1 MKGNL
6 LKKVISCVLGA
17 TMVTSMFVTGFSF
30 ASAEVGYIN
39 LDRTNFKITVPSA
52 YGSNPSTY
60 MLDGN
65 KSTIWETDWSQGST
79 QLPAE
84 ILVDMG
90 EVKENV
96 SRVIYTP
103 RQTDVNGKIKD
114 YKVYAGETT
123 DDMQLVSEGSW
134 DWGSTNTEIA
144 AKIDDAYADFDIP
157 VNARYIKILVES
169 ATTKPPDPNQTITC
183 AELNIAVEGE
193 VEPPVPD
200 GKIPQNEMSVE
211 YVVSQYGGSP
221 ARNMLD
227 GNKST
232 WWESDWSTSATY
244 FEPGDYFIIDLGKV
258 REDLSQIIFTP
269 RQDNQ
274 NGHIFEF
281 EIYTSAVEGDL
292 TDTDIDNEANG
303 FTLAGK
309 GEWGSGTDDCTATF
323 ASRDARYVAVKV
335 FSVGGDG
342 NTITCGEF
350 NAKTEAGVTVDVSA
364 LEGAIAVAQQAIIDT
379 TNDIA
384 KEKIQAA
391 LDAVGDVNLYVQEG
405 VQAAA
410 DSLLETVE
418 TYATIGNVTTV
429 KPGKVWVDNNGNA
442 IQAHGGGILY
452 DEKTKTY
459 YWYGEHKGYENVP
472 TGAETGNPGIGIG
485 CYSSKDLL
493 NWTYEGV
500 ALPVFNNPQLVDGT
514 TTDDDVPMYVSEE
527 SDIYNNSPLPEFE
540 GTASNYNGLMKSP
553 YASFS
558 ALNSDEYID
567 ELNALYEND
576 NLTFEEKQQMYRE
589 FNWNRVV
596 ERPKVIYND
605 ATGKYVMWWH
615 QDGPRMGLY
624 TVASAG
630 IAISDSPTGPFK
642 YLCTRRVTMTGVLTT
657 GNGDG
662 MLRDMTLFKDDDG
675 TAYVVYSS
683 EENATTIIH
692 KLSDEYTGL
701 SGDLEDISQ
710 NTPANFTEGVDY
722 VRVFAGQYR
731 EAPAMFKDGDTYY
744 LITSGQ
750 SGWNPNPCQYSYVEG
765 DIFGEWA
772 PNKKFAVNDIPY
784 VTQQETTFRSQS
796 TFILPIRDEDG
807 NKVPGKFVY
816 MGDRWFRENLQDS
829 RYIWLPLNFNG
840 ETHEITM
847 EWKDEWSFK
856 DLIGDYEPE
865 YELGDVNHDKTVD
878 VLDVTAIQKYLVSV
892 EDENFDVKLADVN
905 EDGAVNIKD
914 ATTIQLKLSK

>member
-1 MKGNL
+1 
-6 LKKVISCVLGA
+6 
-17 TMVTSMFVTGFSF
+17 
-30 ASAEVGYIN
+30 
-39 LDRTNFKITVPSA
+39 
-52 YGSNPSTY
+52 
-60 MLDGN
+60 
-65 KSTIWETDWSQGST
+65 
-79 QLPAE
+79 
-84 ILVDMG
+84 
-90 EVKENV
+90 
-96 SRVIYTP
+96 
-103 RQTDVNGKIKD
+103 
-114 YKVYAGETT
+114 
-123 DDMQLVSEGSW
+123 
-134 DWGSTNTEIA
+134 
-144 AKIDDAYADFDIP
+144 
-157 VNARYIKILVES
+157 
-169 ATTKPPDPNQTITC
+169 
-183 AELNIAVEGE
+183 
-193 VEPPVPD
+193 
-200 GKIPQNEMSVE
+200 
-211 YVVSQYGGSP
+211 
-221 ARNMLD
+221 MLD

-232 WWESDWSTSATY
+232 WWESDWSSSATY

-274 NGHIFEF
+274 NGHIYEF

-303 FTLAGK
+303 FTFAGK

-350 NAKTEAGVTVDVSA
+350 NAKTEANVTVDVSA
-364 LEGAIAVAQQAIIDT
+364 LEGAIAVAQQAIADT
-379 TNDIA
+379 TNEIA

-410 DSLLETVE
+410 DALLETVE

-527 SDIYNNSPLPEFE
+527 SDTYKNSPLPEFE
-540 GTASNYNGLMKSP
+540 GTASNHNGLMKSP
-553 YASFS
+553 YSSLS

-605 ATGKYVMWWH
+605 AT
-615 QDGPRMGLY
+615 
-624 TVASAG
+624 
-630 IAISDSPTGPFK
+630 
-642 YLCTRRVTMTGVLTT
+642 
-657 GNGDG
+657 
-662 MLRDMTLFKDDDG
+662 
-675 TAYVVYSS
+675 AYVVYSS

-692 KLSDEYTGL
+692 KLNDEYTGL

-750 SGWNPNPCQYSYVEG
+750 SGWNPNPCRYSYVEG

-784 VTQQETTFRSQS
+784 GTQQETTFRSQS
-796 TFILPIRDEDG
+796 TFILPVRDADG
-807 NKVPGKFVY
+807 NVIPGKFVY

-905 EDGAVNIKD
+905 EDGAINIKD

>member
-1 MKGNL
+1 
-6 LKKVISCVLGA
+6 
-17 TMVTSMFVTGFSF
+17 
-30 ASAEVGYIN
+30 
-39 LDRTNFKITVPSA
+39 
-52 YGSNPSTY
+52 
-60 MLDGN
+60 
-65 KSTIWETDWSQGST
+65 
-79 QLPAE
+79 
-84 ILVDMG
+84 
-90 EVKENV
+90 
-96 SRVIYTP
+96 
-103 RQTDVNGKIKD
+103 
-114 YKVYAGETT
+114 
-123 DDMQLVSEGSW
+123 
-134 DWGSTNTEIA
+134 
-144 AKIDDAYADFDIP
+144 
-157 VNARYIKILVES
+157 
-169 ATTKPPDPNQTITC
+169 
-183 AELNIAVEGE
+183 
-193 VEPPVPD
+193 
-200 GKIPQNEMSVE
+200 
-211 YVVSQYGGSP
+211 
-221 ARNMLD
+221 MLD

-232 WWESDWSTSATY
+232 WWEFDWSSSATY

-274 NGHIFEF
+274 NGHIYEF

-350 NAKTEAGVTVDVSA
+350 NAKTETDVTVDVSA
-364 LEGAIAVAQQAIIDT
+364 LEGAIAIAQQAIADT
-379 TNDIA
+379 TNEIA

-527 SDIYNNSPLPEFE
+527 SDTYKNSPLPEFE
-540 GTASNYNGLMKSP
+540 GTASNHNGLMKSP
-553 YASFS
+553 YSSLS

-605 ATGKYVMWWH
+605 AT
-615 QDGPRMGLY
+615 
-624 TVASAG
+624 
-630 IAISDSPTGPFK
+630 
-642 YLCTRRVTMTGVLTT
+642 
-657 GNGDG
+657 
-662 MLRDMTLFKDDDG
+662 
-675 TAYVVYSS
+675 AYVVYSS

-692 KLSDEYTGL
+692 KLNDEYTGL

-784 VTQQETTFRSQS
+784 GTQQETTFRSQS
-796 TFILPIRDEDG
+796 TFILPVRDADG
-807 NKVPGKFVY
+807 NVIPGKFVY

-905 EDGAVNIKD
+905 EDGAINIKD
-914 ATTIQLKLSK
+914 ATTIRLKLSK

>member
-1 MKGNL
+1 MSL
-6 LKKVISCVLGA
+6 L
-17 TMVTSMFVTGFSF
+17 
-30 ASAEVGYIN
+30 Y
-39 LDRTNFKITVPSA
+39 RTEKFLRT
-52 YGSNPSTY
+52 
-60 MLDGN
+60 
-65 KSTIWETDWSQGST
+65 
-79 QLPAE
+79 
-84 ILVDMG
+84 
-90 EVKENV
+90 NV
-96 SRVIYTP
+96 SRVRCISV
-103 RQTDVNGKIKD
+103 R
-114 YKVYAGETT
+114 
-123 DDMQLVSEGSW
+123 
-134 DWGSTNTEIA
+134 
-144 AKIDDAYADFDIP
+144 
-157 VNARYIKILVES
+157 R
-169 ATTKPPDPNQTITC
+169 KPC
-183 AELNIAVEGE
+183 KE
-193 VEPPVPD
+193 
-200 GKIPQNEMSVE
+200 
-211 YVVSQYGGSP
+211 
-221 ARNMLD
+221 MLD

-292 TDTDIDNEANG
+292 TDTDIANEANG
-303 FTLAGK
+303 FTFAGK

-410 DSLLETVE
+410 DALLETVE

-527 SDIYNNSPLPEFE
+527 SDTYKNSPLPEFE
-540 GTASNYNGLMKSP
+540 GTASNHNGLMKSP
-553 YASFS
+553 YSSLS

-692 KLSDEYTGL
+692 KLNDEYTGL

-784 VTQQETTFRSQS
+784 GTQQETTFRSQS
-796 TFILPIRDEDG
+796 TFILPVRDEDG

-905 EDGAVNIKD
+905 EDGAINIKD

>member
-1 MKGNL
+1 M
-6 LKKVISCVLGA
+6 
-17 TMVTSMFVTGFSF
+17 
-30 ASAEVGYIN
+30 
-39 LDRTNFKITVPSA
+39 
-52 YGSNPSTY
+52 
-60 MLDGN
+60 
-65 KSTIWETDWSQGST
+65 
-79 QLPAE
+79 
-84 ILVDMG
+84 
-90 EVKENV
+90 
-96 SRVIYTP
+96 
-103 RQTDVNGKIKD
+103 
-114 YKVYAGETT
+114 
-123 DDMQLVSEGSW
+123 
-134 DWGSTNTEIA
+134 
-144 AKIDDAYADFDIP
+144 
-157 VNARYIKILVES
+157 
-169 ATTKPPDPNQTITC
+169 
-183 AELNIAVEGE
+183 
-193 VEPPVPD
+193 
-200 GKIPQNEMSVE
+200 
-211 YVVSQYGGSP
+211 
-221 ARNMLD
+221 
-227 GNKST
+227 
-232 WWESDWSTSATY
+232 
-244 FEPGDYFIIDLGKV
+244 GKV

-292 TDTDIDNEANG
+292 TDTDIANEANG

-350 NAKTEAGVTVDVSA
+350 NAKTEADVTVDVSA
-364 LEGAIAVAQQAIIDT
+364 LEGAIAIAQQAIADT
-379 TNDIA
+379 TNEIA

-410 DSLLETVE
+410 DALLETVE

-493 NWTYEGV
+493 NWTYEEV

-527 SDIYNNSPLPEFE
+527 SDIYKNSPLPEFE

-553 YASFS
+553 YASLS

-605 ATGKYVMWWH
+605 AT
-615 QDGPRMGLY
+615 
-624 TVASAG
+624 
-630 IAISDSPTGPFK
+630 
-642 YLCTRRVTMTGVLTT
+642 
-657 GNGDG
+657 
-662 MLRDMTLFKDDDG
+662 
-675 TAYVVYSS
+675 AYVVYSS

-692 KLSDEYTGL
+692 KLNDEYTGL

-750 SGWNPNPCQYSYVEG
+750 SGWNPNPCRYSYVEG

-784 VTQQETTFRSQS
+784 GTQQETTFRSQS
-796 TFILPIRDEDG
+796 TFILPVRDEDG

-829 RYIWLPLNFNG
+829 RYIWLPLNLNG

-905 EDGAVNIKD
+905 EDGAINIKD

>member
-1 MKGNL
+1 
-6 LKKVISCVLGA
+6 
-17 TMVTSMFVTGFSF
+17 
-30 ASAEVGYIN
+30 
-39 LDRTNFKITVPSA
+39 
-52 YGSNPSTY
+52 
-60 MLDGN
+60 
-65 KSTIWETDWSQGST
+65 
-79 QLPAE
+79 
-84 ILVDMG
+84 
-90 EVKENV
+90 
-96 SRVIYTP
+96 
-103 RQTDVNGKIKD
+103 
-114 YKVYAGETT
+114 
-123 DDMQLVSEGSW
+123 
-134 DWGSTNTEIA
+134 
-144 AKIDDAYADFDIP
+144 
-157 VNARYIKILVES
+157 
-169 ATTKPPDPNQTITC
+169 
-183 AELNIAVEGE
+183 
-193 VEPPVPD
+193 
-200 GKIPQNEMSVE
+200 MSVE

-274 NGHIFEF
+274 NGHIYEF

-309 GEWGSGTDDCTATF
+309 GEWSSGTDDCTATF

-350 NAKTEAGVTVDVSA
+350 NAKTEADVTVDVSA
-364 LEGAIAVAQQAIIDT
+364 LEGAIAIAQQAIADT
-379 TNDIA
+379 TNEIA

-391 LDAVGDVNLYVQEG
+391 LDTVGDVNLYVQEG

-459 YWYGEHKGYENVP
+459 YWYGEHKGYGNVP

-527 SDIYNNSPLPEFE
+527 SDIYKNSPLPEFE

-553 YASFS
+553 YASLS

-576 NLTFEEKQQMYRE
+576 NLTFEEK
-589 FNWNRVV
+589 
-596 ERPKVIYND
+596 
-605 ATGKYVMWWH
+605 
-615 QDGPRMGLY
+615 
-624 TVASAG
+624 
-630 IAISDSPTGPFK
+630 
-642 YLCTRRVTMTGVLTT
+642 
-657 GNGDG
+657 
-662 MLRDMTLFKDDDG
+662 
-675 TAYVVYSS
+675 
-683 EENATTIIH
+683 
-692 KLSDEYTGL
+692 
-701 SGDLEDISQ
+701 
-710 NTPANFTEGVDY
+710 
-722 VRVFAGQYR
+722 
-731 EAPAMFKDGDTYY
+731 
-744 LITSGQ
+744 
-750 SGWNPNPCQYSYVEG
+750 
-765 DIFGEWA
+765 
-772 PNKKFAVNDIPY
+772 
-784 VTQQETTFRSQS
+784 
-796 TFILPIRDEDG
+796 
-807 NKVPGKFVY
+807 
-816 MGDRWFRENLQDS
+816 
-829 RYIWLPLNFNG
+829 
-840 ETHEITM
+840 
-847 EWKDEWSFK
+847 
-856 DLIGDYEPE
+856 
-865 YELGDVNHDKTVD
+865 
-878 VLDVTAIQKYLVSV
+878 
-892 EDENFDVKLADVN
+892 
-905 EDGAVNIKD
+905 
-914 ATTIQLKLSK
+914 

>member
-1 MKGNL
+1 M
-6 LKKVISCVLGA
+6 
-17 TMVTSMFVTGFSF
+17 
-30 ASAEVGYIN
+30 
-39 LDRTNFKITVPSA
+39 
-52 YGSNPSTY
+52 
-60 MLDGN
+60 
-65 KSTIWETDWSQGST
+65 
-79 QLPAE
+79 
-84 ILVDMG
+84 
-90 EVKENV
+90 
-96 SRVIYTP
+96 
-103 RQTDVNGKIKD
+103 
-114 YKVYAGETT
+114 
-123 DDMQLVSEGSW
+123 
-134 DWGSTNTEIA
+134 
-144 AKIDDAYADFDIP
+144 
-157 VNARYIKILVES
+157 
-169 ATTKPPDPNQTITC
+169 
-183 AELNIAVEGE
+183 
-193 VEPPVPD
+193 
-200 GKIPQNEMSVE
+200 
-211 YVVSQYGGSP
+211 
-221 ARNMLD
+221 
-227 GNKST
+227 
-232 WWESDWSTSATY
+232 
-244 FEPGDYFIIDLGKV
+244 GKV

-274 NGHIFEF
+274 NGHIYEF

-350 NAKTEAGVTVDVSA
+350 NAKTEADVTVDVSA

-391 LDAVGDVNLYVQEG
+391 LDTVGDVNLYVQEG

-410 DSLLETVE
+410 DALLETVE

-527 SDIYNNSPLPEFE
+527 SDTYKNSPLPEFE
-540 GTASNYNGLMKSP
+540 GTASNHNGLMKSP
-553 YASFS
+553 YSSLS

-605 ATGKYVMWWH
+605 
-615 QDGPRMGLY
+615 
-624 TVASAG
+624 
-630 IAISDSPTGPFK
+630 
-642 YLCTRRVTMTGVLTT
+642 
-657 GNGDG
+657 
-662 MLRDMTLFKDDDG
+662 G

-692 KLSDEYTGL
+692 KLNDEYTGL

-750 SGWNPNPCQYSYVEG
+750 SGWNPNPCRYSYVEG
-765 DIFGEWA
+765 DIFGERA

-784 VTQQETTFRSQS
+784 GTQQETTFRSQS
-796 TFILPIRDEDG
+796 TFILPVRDEDG

-865 YELGDVNHDKTVD
+865 YELGDVNHDNSVD

-892 EDENFDVKLADVN
+892 EDANFDVALADVN
-905 EDGAVNIKD
+905 NDGAVNIKD

>member
-39 LDRTNFKITVPSA
+39 LDRTDFKITVPSA

-157 VNARYIKILVES
+157 VNAHYIKILVES

-221 ARNMLD
+221 AKNMLD

-274 NGHIFEF
+274 NGHIYEF

-292 TDTDIDNEANG
+292 TDTDIANEANG
-303 FTLAGK
+303 FTFAGK
-309 GEWGSGTDDCTATF
+309 GEWGSSTDDCTATF

-410 DSLLETVE
+410 DALLETVE

-514 TTDDDVPMYVSEE
+514 TTDDNVPMYVSEE
-527 SDIYNNSPLPEFE
+527 SDIYKNSPLPEFE
-540 GTASNYNGLMKSP
+540 DTASNYNGLMKSP
-553 YASFS
+553 YASLS

-662 MLRDMTLFKDDDG
+662 MLRDMTLFKDDNG

-692 KLSDEYTGL
+692 KLNDEYTGL

-784 VTQQETTFRSQS
+784 GTQQETTFRSQS
-796 TFILPIRDEDG
+796 TFVLPVRDADG
-807 NKVPGKFVY
+807 NVIPGKFVY

-847 EWKDEWSFK
+847 EWQDEWSFE

-865 YELGDVNHDKTVD
+865 YELGDVNHDNSVD

-892 EDENFDVKLADVN
+892 EDANFNVALADVN
-905 EDGAVNIKD
+905 NDGAVNIKD

>member
-1 MKGNL
+1 
-6 LKKVISCVLGA
+6 
-17 TMVTSMFVTGFSF
+17 
-30 ASAEVGYIN
+30 
-39 LDRTNFKITVPSA
+39 
-52 YGSNPSTY
+52 
-60 MLDGN
+60 
-65 KSTIWETDWSQGST
+65 
-79 QLPAE
+79 
-84 ILVDMG
+84 
-90 EVKENV
+90 
-96 SRVIYTP
+96 
-103 RQTDVNGKIKD
+103 
-114 YKVYAGETT
+114 
-123 DDMQLVSEGSW
+123 
-134 DWGSTNTEIA
+134 
-144 AKIDDAYADFDIP
+144 
-157 VNARYIKILVES
+157 
-169 ATTKPPDPNQTITC
+169 
-183 AELNIAVEGE
+183 
-193 VEPPVPD
+193 
-200 GKIPQNEMSVE
+200 MSVE

-364 LEGAIAVAQQAIIDT
+364 LEGAIAIAQQAIADT
-379 TNDIA
+379 TNEIA

-410 DSLLETVE
+410 DALLETVE

-472 TGAETGNPGIGIG
+472 TGAETSNPGIGIG

-527 SDIYNNSPLPEFE
+527 SDTYKNSPLPEFE
-540 GTASNYNGLMKSP
+540 GTASNHNGLMKSP
-553 YASFS
+553 YSSLS

-567 ELNALYEND
+567 ELNARYEND

-605 ATGKYVMWWH
+605 KTGKYVMWWH

-624 TVASAG
+624 SVASAG

-692 KLSDEYTGL
+692 KLNDGYTGL
-701 SGDLEDISQ
+701 SGDL
-710 NTPANFTEGVDY
+710 
-722 VRVFAGQYR
+722 
-731 EAPAMFKDGDTYY
+731 
-744 LITSGQ
+744 
-750 SGWNPNPCQYSYVEG
+750 
-765 DIFGEWA
+765 
-772 PNKKFAVNDIPY
+772 
-784 VTQQETTFRSQS
+784 
-796 TFILPIRDEDG
+796 
-807 NKVPGKFVY
+807 
-816 MGDRWFRENLQDS
+816 
-829 RYIWLPLNFNG
+829 
-840 ETHEITM
+840 
-847 EWKDEWSFK
+847 
-856 DLIGDYEPE
+856 
-865 YELGDVNHDKTVD
+865 
-878 VLDVTAIQKYLVSV
+878 
-892 EDENFDVKLADVN
+892 
-905 EDGAVNIKD
+905 
-914 ATTIQLKLSK
+914 

>member
-1 MKGNL
+1 M
-6 LKKVISCVLGA
+6 
-17 TMVTSMFVTGFSF
+17 
-30 ASAEVGYIN
+30 
-39 LDRTNFKITVPSA
+39 
-52 YGSNPSTY
+52 
-60 MLDGN
+60 
-65 KSTIWETDWSQGST
+65 
-79 QLPAE
+79 
-84 ILVDMG
+84 
-90 EVKENV
+90 
-96 SRVIYTP
+96 
-103 RQTDVNGKIKD
+103 
-114 YKVYAGETT
+114 
-123 DDMQLVSEGSW
+123 
-134 DWGSTNTEIA
+134 
-144 AKIDDAYADFDIP
+144 
-157 VNARYIKILVES
+157 
-169 ATTKPPDPNQTITC
+169 
-183 AELNIAVEGE
+183 
-193 VEPPVPD
+193 
-200 GKIPQNEMSVE
+200 
-211 YVVSQYGGSP
+211 
-221 ARNMLD
+221 
-227 GNKST
+227 
-232 WWESDWSTSATY
+232 
-244 FEPGDYFIIDLGKV
+244 GKV

-350 NAKTEAGVTVDVSA
+350 NAKTEADVTVDVSA
-364 LEGAIAVAQQAIIDT
+364 LEGAIAIAQQAIADT
-379 TNDIA
+379 TNEIA

-410 DSLLETVE
+410 DALLETVE

-527 SDIYNNSPLPEFE
+527 SDTYKNSPLPEFE

-553 YASFS
+553 YASLS

-605 ATGKYVMWWH
+605 AT
-615 QDGPRMGLY
+615 
-624 TVASAG
+624 
-630 IAISDSPTGPFK
+630 
-642 YLCTRRVTMTGVLTT
+642 
-657 GNGDG
+657 
-662 MLRDMTLFKDDDG
+662 
-675 TAYVVYSS
+675 AYVVYSS

-692 KLSDEYTGL
+692 KLNDEYTGL

-784 VTQQETTFRSQS
+784 GTQQETTFRSQS
-796 TFILPIRDEDG
+796 TFVLPVRDADG
-807 NKVPGKFVY
+807 NVIPGKFVY

-847 EWKDEWSFK
+847 EWQDEWSFE

-865 YELGDVNHDKTVD
+865 YELGDVNHDNSVD

-892 EDENFDVKLADVN
+892 EDANFNVALADVN
-905 EDGAVNIKD
+905 NDGAVNIKD

>member
-1 MKGNL
+1 M
-6 LKKVISCVLGA
+6 
-17 TMVTSMFVTGFSF
+17 
-30 ASAEVGYIN
+30 
-39 LDRTNFKITVPSA
+39 
-52 YGSNPSTY
+52 
-60 MLDGN
+60 
-65 KSTIWETDWSQGST
+65 
-79 QLPAE
+79 
-84 ILVDMG
+84 
-90 EVKENV
+90 
-96 SRVIYTP
+96 
-103 RQTDVNGKIKD
+103 
-114 YKVYAGETT
+114 
-123 DDMQLVSEGSW
+123 
-134 DWGSTNTEIA
+134 
-144 AKIDDAYADFDIP
+144 
-157 VNARYIKILVES
+157 
-169 ATTKPPDPNQTITC
+169 
-183 AELNIAVEGE
+183 
-193 VEPPVPD
+193 
-200 GKIPQNEMSVE
+200 
-211 YVVSQYGGSP
+211 
-221 ARNMLD
+221 
-227 GNKST
+227 
-232 WWESDWSTSATY
+232 
-244 FEPGDYFIIDLGKV
+244 
-258 REDLSQIIFTP
+258 
-269 RQDNQ
+269 
-274 NGHIFEF
+274 
-281 EIYTSAVEGDL
+281 
-292 TDTDIDNEANG
+292 
-303 FTLAGK
+303 
-309 GEWGSGTDDCTATF
+309 
-323 ASRDARYVAVKV
+323 
-335 FSVGGDG
+335 
-342 NTITCGEF
+342 
-350 NAKTEAGVTVDVSA
+350 
-364 LEGAIAVAQQAIIDT
+364 
-379 TNDIA
+379 
-384 KEKIQAA
+384 
-391 LDAVGDVNLYVQEG
+391 GDVNLYVQEG

-553 YASFS
+553 YASLS

-692 KLSDEYTGL
+692 KLNDEYTGL

-784 VTQQETTFRSQS
+784 GTQQETTFRSQS
-796 TFILPIRDEDG
+796 TFILPVRDADG
-807 NKVPGKFVY
+807 NVIPGKFVY

-847 EWKDEWSFK
+847 EWQDEWSFE

-865 YELGDVNHDKTVD
+865 YELGDVNHDNSVD

-892 EDENFDVKLADVN
+892 EDANFDVALADVN
-905 EDGAVNIKD
+905 NDGAVNIKD

>member
-17 TMVTSMFVTGFSF
+17 TMVTSMFATGFSF

-79 QLPAE
+79 PLPAE

-123 DDMQLVSEGSW
+123 EDMQLVSEDSW

-232 WWESDWSTSATY
+232 WWESDWSSSATY

-274 NGHIFEF
+274 NGHIYEF

-410 DSLLETVE
+410 DALLETVE

-485 CYSSKDLL
+485 CYSSMDLL
-493 NWTYEGV
+493 NWTYEEV

-527 SDIYNNSPLPEFE
+527 SDTYKNSPLPEFE
-540 GTASNYNGLMKSP
+540 GTASNHNGLMKSP
-553 YASFS
+553 YSSLS

-605 ATGKYVMWWH
+605 AT
-615 QDGPRMGLY
+615 
-624 TVASAG
+624 
-630 IAISDSPTGPFK
+630 
-642 YLCTRRVTMTGVLTT
+642 
-657 GNGDG
+657 
-662 MLRDMTLFKDDDG
+662 
-675 TAYVVYSS
+675 AYVVYSS

-692 KLSDEYTGL
+692 KLNDEYTGL

-772 PNKKFAVNDIPY
+772 TNKKFAVNDIPY
-784 VTQQETTFRSQS
+784 GTQQETTFRSQS
-796 TFILPIRDEDG
+796 TFILPVRDEDG

-905 EDGAVNIKD
+905 EDGAINIKD

>member
-1 MKGNL
+1 
-6 LKKVISCVLGA
+6 
-17 TMVTSMFVTGFSF
+17 
-30 ASAEVGYIN
+30 
-39 LDRTNFKITVPSA
+39 
-52 YGSNPSTY
+52 
-60 MLDGN
+60 
-65 KSTIWETDWSQGST
+65 
-79 QLPAE
+79 
-84 ILVDMG
+84 MG

-123 DDMQLVSEGSW
+123 EDMQLVSEGSW
-134 DWGSTNTEIA
+134 DWGSTNTEID

-183 AELNIAVEGE
+183 AELNIAVKGE

-200 GKIPQNEMSVE
+200 GKIPQNKMSVE
-211 YVVSQYGGSP
+211 YVVSQYSGSP
-221 ARNMLD
+221 ANNMLD
-227 GNKST
+227 GNKRT
-232 WWESDWSTSATY
+232 WWESDWSSSATY

-274 NGHIFEF
+274 NGHIYEF

-292 TDTDIDNEANG
+292 TDTDIANEANG
-303 FTLAGK
+303 FTFAGK

-350 NAKTEAGVTVDVSA
+350 NAKTEADVTVDVSA
-364 LEGAIAVAQQAIIDT
+364 LEGAIAIAQQAIADT
-379 TNDIA
+379 TNEIA

-410 DSLLETVE
+410 DALLETVE

-472 TGAETGNPGIGIG
+472 TGAETGTPGIGIG

-514 TTDDDVPMYVSEE
+514 TTDDDVPTYVSEE
-527 SDIYNNSPLPEFE
+527 SDTYKNSPLPEFE
-540 GTASNYNGLMKSP
+540 GTASNHNGLMKSP
-553 YASFS
+553 YSSLS

-605 ATGKYVMWWH
+605 KTGKYVMWWH

-692 KLSDEYTGL
+692 KLNDEYTGL

-784 VTQQETTFRSQS
+784 GTQQETTFRSQS
-796 TFILPIRDEDG
+796 TFILPVRDEDG

-847 EWKDEWSFK
+847 EWQDKWSFE

-865 YELGDVNHDKTVD
+865 YELGDVNHDKAVD

-905 EDGAVNIKD
+905 EDGAINIKD

>member
-1 MKGNL
+1 
-6 LKKVISCVLGA
+6 
-17 TMVTSMFVTGFSF
+17 
-30 ASAEVGYIN
+30 
-39 LDRTNFKITVPSA
+39 
-52 YGSNPSTY
+52 
-60 MLDGN
+60 
-65 KSTIWETDWSQGST
+65 
-79 QLPAE
+79 
-84 ILVDMG
+84 MG

-103 RQTDVNGKIKD
+103 RQTDVNGRIKD

-123 DDMQLVSEGSW
+123 EDMQLVSEGSW
-134 DWGSTNTEIA
+134 DWGSTNTEID

-183 AELNIAVEGE
+183 AELNIAVKGE

-211 YVVSQYGGSP
+211 YVVSQYSGSP
-221 ARNMLD
+221 ANNMLD
-227 GNKST
+227 GNKRT
-232 WWESDWSTSATY
+232 WWESDWSSSATY

-274 NGHIFEF
+274 NGHIYEF

-292 TDTDIDNEANG
+292 TDTDIANEANG
-303 FTLAGK
+303 FTFAGK

-350 NAKTEAGVTVDVSA
+350 NAKTEADVTVDVSA
-364 LEGAIAVAQQAIIDT
+364 LEGAIAIAQQAIADT
-379 TNDIA
+379 TNEIA

-410 DSLLETVE
+410 DALLETVE

-472 TGAETGNPGIGIG
+472 TGAETGTPGIGIG

-527 SDIYNNSPLPEFE
+527 SDTYKNSPLPEFE
-540 GTASNYNGLMKSP
+540 GTASNHNGLMKSP
-553 YASFS
+553 YSSLS

-605 ATGKYVMWWH
+605 KTGKYVMWWH

-624 TVASAG
+624 SVASAG

-675 TAYVVYSS
+675 TAYVIYSS

-692 KLSDEYTGL
+692 KLNDEYTGL

-722 VRVFAGQYR
+722 VRVFVGQYR

-772 PNKKFAVNDIPY
+772 PTKKFAVNDIPY
-784 VTQQETTFRSQS
+784 GTQQETTFRSQR
-796 TFILPIRDEDG
+796 TFILPVRDEDG

-847 EWKDEWSFK
+847 EWQDKWSFE

-865 YELGDVNHDKTVD
+865 YELGDVNHDKAVD

-905 EDGAVNIKD
+905 EDGAINIKD

>member
-123 DDMQLVSEGSW
+123 EDMQLVSEGSW

-169 ATTKPPDPNQTITC
+169 ATTKPPYPNQTITC

-410 DSLLETVE
+410 DALLETVE

-500 ALPVFNNPQLVDGT
+500 ALPVFNN
-514 TTDDDVPMYVSEE
+514 
-527 SDIYNNSPLPEFE
+527 
-540 GTASNYNGLMKSP
+540 
-553 YASFS
+553 
-558 ALNSDEYID
+558 
-567 ELNALYEND
+567 
-576 NLTFEEKQQMYRE
+576 R
-589 FNWNRVV
+589 R
-596 ERPKVIYND
+596 R
-605 ATGKYVMWWH
+605 
-615 QDGPRMGLY
+615 
-624 TVASAG
+624 
-630 IAISDSPTGPFK
+630 
-642 YLCTRRVTMTGVLTT
+642 CTNVCFRRV
-657 GNGDG
+657 
-662 MLRDMTLFKDDDG
+662 
-675 TAYVVYSS
+675 
-683 EENATTIIH
+683 
-692 KLSDEYTGL
+692 
-701 SGDLEDISQ
+701 
-710 NTPANFTEGVDY
+710 
-722 VRVFAGQYR
+722 
-731 EAPAMFKDGDTYY
+731 
-744 LITSGQ
+744 
-750 SGWNPNPCQYSYVEG
+750 
-765 DIFGEWA
+765 
-772 PNKKFAVNDIPY
+772 
-784 VTQQETTFRSQS
+784 
-796 TFILPIRDEDG
+796 
-807 NKVPGKFVY
+807 
-816 MGDRWFRENLQDS
+816 
-829 RYIWLPLNFNG
+829 
-840 ETHEITM
+840 
-847 EWKDEWSFK
+847 
-856 DLIGDYEPE
+856 
-865 YELGDVNHDKTVD
+865 
-878 VLDVTAIQKYLVSV
+878 
-892 EDENFDVKLADVN
+892 
-905 EDGAVNIKD
+905 
-914 ATTIQLKLSK
+914 

>member
-1 MKGNL
+1 
-6 LKKVISCVLGA
+6 
-17 TMVTSMFVTGFSF
+17 
-30 ASAEVGYIN
+30 
-39 LDRTNFKITVPSA
+39 
-52 YGSNPSTY
+52 
-60 MLDGN
+60 
-65 KSTIWETDWSQGST
+65 
-79 QLPAE
+79 
-84 ILVDMG
+84 MG

-103 RQTDVNGKIKD
+103 RQTDVNGRIKD

-123 DDMQLVSEGSW
+123 EDMQLVSEGSW
-134 DWGSTNTEIA
+134 DWGSTNTEID

-183 AELNIAVEGE
+183 AELNIAVKGE

-211 YVVSQYGGSP
+211 YVVSQYSGSP
-221 ARNMLD
+221 ANNMLD
-227 GNKST
+227 GNKRT
-232 WWESDWSTSATY
+232 WWESDWSSSATY

-274 NGHIFEF
+274 NGHIYEF

-292 TDTDIDNEANG
+292 TDTDIANEANG
-303 FTLAGK
+303 FTFAGK

-350 NAKTEAGVTVDVSA
+350 NAKTEADVTVDVSA
-364 LEGAIAVAQQAIIDT
+364 LEGAIAIAQQAIADT
-379 TNDIA
+379 TNEIA

-410 DSLLETVE
+410 DALLETVE

-514 TTDDDVPMYVSEE
+514 ITDDDVPMYVSEE
-527 SDIYNNSPLPEFE
+527 SDTYKNSPLPEFE
-540 GTASNYNGLMKSP
+540 GTASNHNGLMKSP
-553 YASFS
+553 YSSLS

-605 ATGKYVMWWH
+605 KTGKYVMWWH

-624 TVASAG
+624 SVASAG

-675 TAYVVYSS
+675 TAYVIYSS

-692 KLSDEYTGL
+692 KLNDEYTGL

-722 VRVFAGQYR
+722 VRVFVGQYR

-784 VTQQETTFRSQS
+784 GTQQETTFRSQS
-796 TFILPIRDEDG
+796 TFILPVRDEDG

-847 EWKDEWSFK
+847 EWQDEWSFE

-865 YELGDVNHDKTVD
+865 YELGDVNHDKAVD

-905 EDGAVNIKD
+905 EDGAINIKD

>member
-60 MLDGN
+60 MPDGN

-123 DDMQLVSEGSW
+123 EDMQLVSEGSW
-134 DWGSTNTEIA
+134 DWGLTNTEIA

-183 AELNIAVEGE
+183 AELNI
-193 VEPPVPD
+193 
-200 GKIPQNEMSVE
+200 
-211 YVVSQYGGSP
+211 
-221 ARNMLD
+221 
-227 GNKST
+227 
-232 WWESDWSTSATY
+232 
-244 FEPGDYFIIDLGKV
+244 
-258 REDLSQIIFTP
+258 
-269 RQDNQ
+269 
-274 NGHIFEF
+274 
-281 EIYTSAVEGDL
+281 AVEGDL

-527 SDIYNNSPLPEFE
+527 SDIYKNSPLPEFE

-553 YASFS
+553 YASLS

-675 TAYVVYSS
+675 TTYVVYSS

-692 KLSDEYTGL
+692 KLNDEYTGL

-710 NTPANFTEGVDY
+710 NTPAVSPVGIQTH
-722 VRVFAGQYR
+722 ASIPMLK
-731 EAPAMFKDGDTYY
+731 AISSA
-744 LITSGQ
+744 SGLL
-750 SGWNPNPCQYSYVEG
+750 
-765 DIFGEWA
+765 
-772 PNKKFAVNDIPY
+772 
-784 VTQQETTFRSQS
+784 TRS
-796 TFILPIRDEDG
+796 L
-807 NKVPGKFVY
+807 
-816 MGDRWFRENLQDS
+816 L
-829 RYIWLPLNFNG
+829 
-840 ETHEITM
+840 
-847 EWKDEWSFK
+847 
-856 DLIGDYEPE
+856 
-865 YELGDVNHDKTVD
+865 
-878 VLDVTAIQKYLVSV
+878 
-892 EDENFDVKLADVN
+892 
-905 EDGAVNIKD
+905 
-914 ATTIQLKLSK
+914 

>member
-1 MKGNL
+1 MKENL

-17 TMVTSMFVTGFSF
+17 TMVTSMFATGFSF

-39 LDRTNFKITVPSA
+39 LDRTDFKITVPSA

-183 AELNIAVEGE
+183 AELNIAVKGE

-200 GKIPQNEMSVE
+200 EKIPQNEMSVE

-221 ARNMLD
+221 AKNMLD

-232 WWESDWSTSATY
+232 WWESDWSSSATY

-274 NGHIFEF
+274 NGHIYEF

-303 FTLAGK
+303 FTFAGK

-350 NAKTEAGVTVDVSA
+350 NAKTEANVTVDVSA
-364 LEGAIAVAQQAIIDT
+364 LEGAIAVAQQAIADT
-379 TNDIA
+379 TNEIA

-410 DSLLETVE
+410 DALLETVE

-514 TTDDDVPMYVSEE
+514 TTDDNVPMYVSEE
-527 SDIYNNSPLPEFE
+527 SDTYKNSPLPEFE
-540 GTASNYNGLMKSP
+540 GTASNHNGLMKSP
-553 YASFS
+553 YSSLS

-567 ELNALYEND
+567 ELNARYEND

-605 ATGKYVMWWH
+605 KTGKYVMWWH

-624 TVASAG
+624 SVASAG

-692 KLSDEYTGL
+692 KLNDGYTGL
-701 SGDLEDISQ
+701 SGDL
-710 NTPANFTEGVDY
+710 
-722 VRVFAGQYR
+722 
-731 EAPAMFKDGDTYY
+731 
-744 LITSGQ
+744 
-750 SGWNPNPCQYSYVEG
+750 
-765 DIFGEWA
+765 
-772 PNKKFAVNDIPY
+772 
-784 VTQQETTFRSQS
+784 
-796 TFILPIRDEDG
+796 
-807 NKVPGKFVY
+807 
-816 MGDRWFRENLQDS
+816 
-829 RYIWLPLNFNG
+829 
-840 ETHEITM
+840 
-847 EWKDEWSFK
+847 
-856 DLIGDYEPE
+856 
-865 YELGDVNHDKTVD
+865 
-878 VLDVTAIQKYLVSV
+878 
-892 EDENFDVKLADVN
+892 
-905 EDGAVNIKD
+905 
-914 ATTIQLKLSK
+914 

>member
-1 MKGNL
+1 
-6 LKKVISCVLGA
+6 
-17 TMVTSMFVTGFSF
+17 
-30 ASAEVGYIN
+30 
-39 LDRTNFKITVPSA
+39 
-52 YGSNPSTY
+52 
-60 MLDGN
+60 
-65 KSTIWETDWSQGST
+65 
-79 QLPAE
+79 
-84 ILVDMG
+84 
-90 EVKENV
+90 
-96 SRVIYTP
+96 
-103 RQTDVNGKIKD
+103 
-114 YKVYAGETT
+114 
-123 DDMQLVSEGSW
+123 
-134 DWGSTNTEIA
+134 
-144 AKIDDAYADFDIP
+144 
-157 VNARYIKILVES
+157 
-169 ATTKPPDPNQTITC
+169 
-183 AELNIAVEGE
+183 
-193 VEPPVPD
+193 
-200 GKIPQNEMSVE
+200 
-211 YVVSQYGGSP
+211 
-221 ARNMLD
+221 MLD

-232 WWESDWSTSATY
+232 WWESDWSSSATY

-274 NGHIFEF
+274 NGHIYEF
-281 EIYTSAVEGDL
+281 EIHTSAVEGDL
-292 TDTDIDNEANG
+292 TDTDIANEANG
-303 FTLAGK
+303 FTFAGK

-350 NAKTEAGVTVDVSA
+350 NAKTEADVTVDVSA
-364 LEGAIAVAQQAIIDT
+364 LEGAIAIAQQAIADT
-379 TNDIA
+379 TNEIA

-391 LDAVGDVNLYVQEG
+391 LDTVGDVNLYVQEG

-472 TGAETGNPGIGIG
+472 TGAETGNPGI
-485 CYSSKDLL
+485 
-493 NWTYEGV
+493 
-500 ALPVFNNPQLVDGT
+500 
-514 TTDDDVPMYVSEE
+514 
-527 SDIYNNSPLPEFE
+527 
-540 GTASNYNGLMKSP
+540 
-553 YASFS
+553 
-558 ALNSDEYID
+558 
-567 ELNALYEND
+567 
-576 NLTFEEKQQMYRE
+576 
-589 FNWNRVV
+589 
-596 ERPKVIYND
+596 
-605 ATGKYVMWWH
+605 
-615 QDGPRMGLY
+615 
-624 TVASAG
+624 
-630 IAISDSPTGPFK
+630 AISDSPTGPFK

-692 KLSDEYTGL
+692 KLNDEYTGL

-784 VTQQETTFRSQS
+784 GTQQETTFRSQS
-796 TFILPIRDEDG
+796 TFILPVRDADG
-807 NKVPGKFVY
+807 NVIPGKFVY

-847 EWKDEWSFK
+847 EWQDEWSFE

-865 YELGDVNHDKTVD
+865 YELGDVNHDNSVD

-892 EDENFDVKLADVN
+892 EDANFDVALADVN
-905 EDGAVNIKD
+905 NDGAVNIKD

>member
-17 TMVTSMFVTGFSF
+17 TMVTSMFATGFSF

-39 LDRTNFKITVPSA
+39 LDRTDFKITVPSA

-183 AELNIAVEGE
+183 AELNIAVKGE

-200 GKIPQNEMSVE
+200 EKIPQNEMSVE

-221 ARNMLD
+221 AKNMLD

-232 WWESDWSTSATY
+232 WWESDWSSSATY

-274 NGHIFEF
+274 NGHIYEF

-303 FTLAGK
+303 FTFAGK

-350 NAKTEAGVTVDVSA
+350 NAKTEANVTVDVSA
-364 LEGAIAVAQQAIIDT
+364 LEGAIAVAQQAIADT
-379 TNDIA
+379 TNEIA

-410 DSLLETVE
+410 DALLETVE

-514 TTDDDVPMYVSEE
+514 TTDDNVPMYVSEE
-527 SDIYNNSPLPEFE
+527 SDTYKNSPLPEFE
-540 GTASNYNGLMKSP
+540 GTASNHNGLMKSP
-553 YASFS
+553 YSSLS

-567 ELNALYEND
+567 ELNARYEND

-605 ATGKYVMWWH
+605 KTGKYVMWWH

-624 TVASAG
+624 SVASAG

-692 KLSDEYTGL
+692 KLNDGYTGL
-701 SGDLEDISQ
+701 SGDL
-710 NTPANFTEGVDY
+710 
-722 VRVFAGQYR
+722 
-731 EAPAMFKDGDTYY
+731 
-744 LITSGQ
+744 
-750 SGWNPNPCQYSYVEG
+750 
-765 DIFGEWA
+765 
-772 PNKKFAVNDIPY
+772 
-784 VTQQETTFRSQS
+784 
-796 TFILPIRDEDG
+796 
-807 NKVPGKFVY
+807 
-816 MGDRWFRENLQDS
+816 
-829 RYIWLPLNFNG
+829 
-840 ETHEITM
+840 
-847 EWKDEWSFK
+847 
-856 DLIGDYEPE
+856 
-865 YELGDVNHDKTVD
+865 
-878 VLDVTAIQKYLVSV
+878 
-892 EDENFDVKLADVN
+892 
-905 EDGAVNIKD
+905 
-914 ATTIQLKLSK
+914 

>member
-183 AELNIAVEGE
+183 AELNIAVKGE

-200 GKIPQNEMSVE
+200 EKIPQNEMSVE

-221 ARNMLD
+221 AKNMLD

-232 WWESDWSTSATY
+232 WWESDWSSSATY

-274 NGHIFEF
+274 NGHIYEF

-303 FTLAGK
+303 FTFAGK

-350 NAKTEAGVTVDVSA
+350 NAKTEANVTVDVSA
-364 LEGAIAVAQQAIIDT
+364 LEGAIAVAQQAIADT
-379 TNDIA
+379 TNEIA

-410 DSLLETVE
+410 DALLETVE

-514 TTDDDVPMYVSEE
+514 TTDDNVPMYVSEE
-527 SDIYNNSPLPEFE
+527 SDTYKNSPLPEFE
-540 GTASNYNGLMKSP
+540 GTASNHNGLMKSP
-553 YASFS
+553 YSSLS

-567 ELNALYEND
+567 ELNARYEND

-605 ATGKYVMWWH
+605 KTGKYVMWWH

-624 TVASAG
+624 SVASAG

-692 KLSDEYTGL
+692 KLNDGYTGL
-701 SGDLEDISQ
+701 SGDL
-710 NTPANFTEGVDY
+710 
-722 VRVFAGQYR
+722 
-731 EAPAMFKDGDTYY
+731 
-744 LITSGQ
+744 
-750 SGWNPNPCQYSYVEG
+750 
-765 DIFGEWA
+765 
-772 PNKKFAVNDIPY
+772 
-784 VTQQETTFRSQS
+784 
-796 TFILPIRDEDG
+796 
-807 NKVPGKFVY
+807 
-816 MGDRWFRENLQDS
+816 
-829 RYIWLPLNFNG
+829 
-840 ETHEITM
+840 
-847 EWKDEWSFK
+847 
-856 DLIGDYEPE
+856 
-865 YELGDVNHDKTVD
+865 
-878 VLDVTAIQKYLVSV
+878 
-892 EDENFDVKLADVN
+892 
-905 EDGAVNIKD
+905 
-914 ATTIQLKLSK
+914 

>member
-1 MKGNL
+1 MKENL

-17 TMVTSMFVTGFSF
+17 TMVTSMFATGFSF

-39 LDRTNFKITVPSA
+39 LDRTDFKITVPSA

-183 AELNIAVEGE
+183 AELNIAVKGE

-200 GKIPQNEMSVE
+200 EKIPQNEMSVE

-221 ARNMLD
+221 AKNMLD

-232 WWESDWSTSATY
+232 WWESDWSSSATY

-274 NGHIFEF
+274 NGHIYEF

-303 FTLAGK
+303 FTFAGK

-350 NAKTEAGVTVDVSA
+350 NAKTEANVTVDVSA
-364 LEGAIAVAQQAIIDT
+364 LEGAIAVAQQAIADT
-379 TNDIA
+379 TNEIA

-514 TTDDDVPMYVSEE
+514 TTDDNVPMYVSEE
-527 SDIYNNSPLPEFE
+527 SDTYKNSPLPEFE
-540 GTASNYNGLMKSP
+540 GTASNHNGLMKSP
-553 YASFS
+553 YSSLS

-567 ELNALYEND
+567 ELNARYEND

-605 ATGKYVMWWH
+605 KTGKYVMWWH

-624 TVASAG
+624 SVASAG

-692 KLSDEYTGL
+692 KLNDGYTGL
-701 SGDLEDISQ
+701 SGDL
-710 NTPANFTEGVDY
+710 
-722 VRVFAGQYR
+722 
-731 EAPAMFKDGDTYY
+731 
-744 LITSGQ
+744 
-750 SGWNPNPCQYSYVEG
+750 
-765 DIFGEWA
+765 
-772 PNKKFAVNDIPY
+772 
-784 VTQQETTFRSQS
+784 
-796 TFILPIRDEDG
+796 
-807 NKVPGKFVY
+807 
-816 MGDRWFRENLQDS
+816 
-829 RYIWLPLNFNG
+829 
-840 ETHEITM
+840 
-847 EWKDEWSFK
+847 
-856 DLIGDYEPE
+856 
-865 YELGDVNHDKTVD
+865 
-878 VLDVTAIQKYLVSV
+878 
-892 EDENFDVKLADVN
+892 
-905 EDGAVNIKD
+905 
-914 ATTIQLKLSK
+914 